1 MRYSARYSTCLSVVM
16 VLLVV
21 APLSAASSKEIVF
34 DHSSGVL
41 SPGGSV
47 ALGRD
52 DVLTIHVTNTFNR
65 CFQFLTTLT
74 PPAAVGA
81 ERSGE
86 PLVNIDVPVRY
97 DGKAAG
103 ITLSIKYLPGLS
115 PERRAIC
122 EELPERDVQI
132 PVENLA
138 WTLGFAG
145 AFTADSLTDPVYFL
159 EPGTKKIN
167 GTDTPGF
174 NVRKNSDAKDT
185 ATLGTAAMIHLYHTD
200 PDRYQSL
207 LGSNWAPVSFGL
219 GVGADSKT
227 KYLFGTSLRW
237 NEHLYVTGGIAFG
250 AVKRLPNSLDTRD
263 HSFTT
268 SATALDNL
276 PSRNRTGLFFSV
288 SYTFL
293 GRNLRDANGPFMSA
307 FSAVAGGGGGGKGGG
322 ASTGIKLSPTTVKS
336 GTPLEI
342 TPTSG
347 TFGPSSDTKSSVKL
361 GSVSL
366 KAPELGDMWTDS
378 KITVTVPSLTPGDNV
393 NVTVTKADNVFG
405 TASMK
410 VQPVT
415 LKVVPASGKSGAKIT
430 ITPAAGTN
438 FGGPAE
444 RSSVQFGDKPPIK
457 STDITDKWSATAI
470 KDLPVPSDLSPSK
483 VKIKVLKD
491 GEEAGTVEFEVLAP

>member
-1 MRYSARYSTCLSVVM
+1 M
-16 VLLVV
+16 VLLIG
-21 APLSAASSKEIVF
+21 APLSAAPTKEIVF

-41 SPGGSV
+41 SPGGPV

-52 DVLTIHVTNTFNR
+52 DILTIHVSNTFNN
-65 CFQFLTTLT
+65 CFQFLPTLT
-74 PPAAVGA
+74 PARTGL

-103 ITLSIKYLPGLS
+103 ITLSIKYQPGLS

-122 EELPERDVQI
+122 EELPEREVQI

-138 WTLGFAG
+138 WALGFAG
-145 AFTADSLTDPVYFL
+145 AFTADSLTDPVFFL
-159 EPGTKKIN
+159 EPGTKEIN
-167 GTDTPGF
+167 GTDTAGF

-200 PDRYQSL
+200 PDRYSSL

-219 GVGADSKT
+219 GVGADSKA

-237 NEHLYVTGGIAFG
+237 DEHLYLTGGIAFG
-250 AVKRLPNSLDTRD
+250 SVKRLPNTLDTRD

-268 SATALDNL
+268 NANALDNL
-276 PSRNRTGLFFSV
+276 PSHNRVGVFFSV

-307 FSAVAGGGGGGKGGG
+307 LSAVAGSGGGTGGG
-322 ASTGIKLSPTTVKS
+322 ASTDIKLSATTVKP
-336 GTPLEI
+336 GATLEI
-342 TPTSG
+342 MPTNG
-347 TFGPSSDTKSSVKL
+347 TFGPSSDAKSSVKL
-361 GSVSL
+361 GSVVFTAS
-366 KAPELGDMWTDS
+366 ELGAKWTES

-393 NVTVTKADNVFG
+393 NVTVTKGDKVFG
-405 TASMK
+405 AESVK
-410 VQPVT
+410 VEPVT
-415 LKVVPASGKSGAKIT
+415 LNVAPTSGKPGAKIT
-430 ITPAAGTN
+430 ISPAAGTD

-444 RSSVQFGDKPPIK
+444 QSSVQFGNKPPIK
-457 STDITDKWSATAI
+457 STDITDKWTATAI
-470 KDLPVPSDLSPSK
+470 KDLPVPNDLPPGK

-491 GEEAGTVEFEVLAP
+491 GEEAGTVDFEVLAP

>member
-1 MRYSARYSTCLSVVM
+1 MAAS
-16 VLLVV
+16 
-21 APLSAASSKEIVF
+21 LSAAPTKEITF

-41 SPGGSV
+41 SPGGPV

-52 DVLTIHVTNTFNR
+52 DVLTIHVTHTFNG

-74 PPAAVGA
+74 PAPVGA

-103 ITLSIKYLPGLS
+103 ITLSIKYLPGLL

-145 AFTADSLTDPVYFL
+145 AFTADSLTDPVFFL

-167 GTDTPGF
+167 GTDTAGF

-200 PDRYQSL
+200 PDRYRSL

-227 KYLFGTSLRW
+227 KYLFGTSMRW
-237 NEHLYVTGGIAFG
+237 DEHLYLTGGIAFG
-250 AVKRLPNSLDTRD
+250 SVKRLPNTFDTGD

-268 SATALDNL
+268 NANALDNL
-276 PSRNRTGLFFSV
+276 PSRNRVGVFFSV

-307 FSAVAGGGGGGKGGG
+307 FSTVAGGGGGAGGA
-322 ASTGIKLSPTTVKS
+322 ASTGIKLSALTVKP
-336 GTPLEI
+336 GTTLEI

-347 TFGPSSDTKSSVKL
+347 TFGPSSDAKSSVKL
-361 GSVSL
+361 GSIPL
-366 KAPELGDMWTDS
+366 KAPDLGAKWTDS
-378 KITVTVPSLTPGDNV
+378 KITVTVPSLTPGNV
-393 NVTVTKADNVFG
+393 NVTVTKNDKAFG
-405 TASMK
+405 TTSMK
-410 VQPVT
+410 VEPLT
-415 LKVVPASGKSGAKIT
+415 LNIVPASGKPGAKIT
-430 ITPAAGTN
+430 ITPAPGTN

-444 RSSVQFGDKPPIK
+444 QSSVQFGDKPPIK
-457 STDITDKWSATAI
+457 STDITDKWTATGI
-470 KDLPVPSDLSPSK
+470 KDLLVPADLSPGK

-491 GEEAGTVEFEVLAP
+491 GEEAGTVDFEVLAP